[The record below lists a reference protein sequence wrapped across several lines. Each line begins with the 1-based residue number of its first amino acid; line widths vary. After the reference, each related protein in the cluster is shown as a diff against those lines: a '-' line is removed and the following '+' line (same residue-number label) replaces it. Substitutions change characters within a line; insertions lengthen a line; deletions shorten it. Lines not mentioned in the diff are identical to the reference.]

1 MNELKKEDMG
11 YWSDIAG
18 VYSGVAVG
26 LAMTAMPYV
35 GLDITDKEAVEK
47 IIAQVKPDAVTYC
60 AAWTVVDIAKDDD
73 KVEKMRAINACGIQ
87 NIAYA

>member
-47 IIAQVKPDAVTYC
+47 IIA
-60 AAWTVVDIAKDDD
+60 
-73 KVEKMRAINACGIQ
+73 
-87 NIAYA
+87 